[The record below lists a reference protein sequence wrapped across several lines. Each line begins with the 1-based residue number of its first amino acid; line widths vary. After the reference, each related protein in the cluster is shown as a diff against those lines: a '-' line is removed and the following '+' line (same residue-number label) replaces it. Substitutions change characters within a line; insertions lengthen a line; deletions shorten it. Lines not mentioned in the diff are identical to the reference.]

1 MSSETVSLRCECG
14 KSLDVPAEIAS
25 LGVGCP
31 ACGRPLSVPPS
42 ASGPASEPSL
52 EKILLERGW
61 TTQAQIQAA
70 LSRIQEEER
79 QGRKV
84 RLGQALLAMGVIT
97 PEQLRQALAAQGKAP
112 MRCPSCNKLYNVKG
126 YAAGTRALCRT
137 CGVALVPPATLG
149 SAPVE
154 DSNEGA
160 ALRRVPVGDAVDP
173 ALADLIPGY
182 RLERRLGSG
191 SMGDVYLA
199 RQMSLDRLVAVKFL
213 PHDMGRDP
221 EYVRRFLAEAR
232 AAARVI
238 HENLVS
244 AVDAGESG
252 GRYYFVMEYVEGE
265 PLSRLLRRE
274 SPLPERR
281 ALEIARHVARGL
293 RHAHQNGLIHRD
305 VKPSNVMIML
315 DGTTKLCDLGLAREA
330 SPSMA
335 IQTGRVLSTPT
346 YASPEQCRGEADLD
360 HRSDMYSLGVMLFE
374 MLVGRPPFQ
383 ADAPGDLL
391 AQHVTR
397 NPPAPRT
404 LNPQVS
410 QAADQIT
417 LTLLSKPKNARYA
430 TYDELIRALDD
441 ALAPKPAAPS
451 RRADVA
457 RTPGPPYAKWAALG
471 AAGILVLIVLRVAVS
486 FIPSEGSRRKGPER
500 GVPAAVESA
509 LQEARQMEEDSRGNP
524 NRYPLVLER
533 WKELER
539 QYRGTPH
546 HALFAAPLVQFEER
560 LNAEANRTAE
570 HYLDEANALVAANR
584 YPEALKTLRSYPPG
598 FAGTEAS
605 RRVIARIHEAD
616 TRMHER
622 FQAGKEAIFTHISN
636 EKFREAQKEL
646 ALIKALVTFEE
657 AGTLEYARSEYAG
670 EIESLSKK
678 IEEEYVL
685 ARKRRQEARNAPETP
700 VPPPPPVPVEVK
712 PPAAPPTP
720 VAEVKPPAP
729 PVTPPPPPPVPAPP
743 PGPAK
748 LPEPDSIAQRKAQAE
763 IQGLFKDE
771 YAKKT
776 PADRVALARKLIET
790 AGQTQDDPVSRFVL
804 YREAMDLAALAGDF
818 ELALGTVDEVA
829 KAYAVNGPAMK
840 SAILSGAAKNART
853 TEEIKGLAA
862 LYLRQGEDALAA
874 DEMEEADRLI
884 QQAVALGKR
893 SKDAAL
899 SGRAEAR
906 QKEIAEM
913 KPRFDRAKKA
923 REALAAN
930 PEDGAAHL
938 ALGQYLCFFK
948 NDWTSGLLH
957 LARCADPAA
966 RNAAAKDLANPAEAP
981 AQVEAGDAWYDM
993 AERESGMARAS
1004 LRRRAA
1010 VWYERAVLS
1019 LSGLTKIKVEKRI
1032 ADIKAGK

>member
-1 MSSETVSLRCECG
+1 MSAETIPLRCECG
-14 KSLDVPAEIAS
+14 RTLEVPPEIAA

-31 ACGRPLSVPPS
+31 GCGRPLSLPPS

-61 TTQAQIQAA
+61 TSQDQIKAA
-70 LSRIQEEER
+70 LVRIQEEER

-84 RLGQALLAMGVIT
+84 RIGQALLMTGAIT
-97 PEQLRQALAAQGKAP
+97 SEQLRQALAAQGKAP

-137 CGVALVPPATLG
+137 CGVALVSPTTLG
-149 SAPVE
+149 AAPVE
-154 DSNEGA
+154 DAGEGA

-191 SMGDVYLA
+191 GMGDVYLA

-238 HENLVS
+238 HENLVA

-252 GRYYFVMEYVEGE
+252 GRYYFIMEYVEGE
-265 PLSRLLRRE
+265 PLNRLLKRE

-315 DGTTKLCDLGLAREA
+315 DGTAKLCDFGLARETGPA
-330 SPSMA
+330 VA
-335 IQTGRVLSTPT
+335 IQTGRVLSTPA

-383 ADAPGDLL
+383 ADSPGDLF
-391 AQHVTR
+391 AQHVTQ

-410 QAADQIT
+410 PAADQLT
-417 LTLLSKPKNARYA
+417 LTLLSKPKTARYA
-430 TYDELIRALDD
+430 TYDDLLGALDD
-441 ALAPKPAAPS
+441 ALAPKTLTPS
-451 RRADVA
+451 RRVDFAQP
-457 RTPGPPYAKWAALG
+457 RSPYAKWIAMG
-471 AAGILVLIVLRVAVS
+471 VAGLVTLILLRVMVS
-486 FIPSEGSRRKGPER
+486 FLPSDAGRQKTSRKGAPT
-500 GVPAAVESA
+500 AVESA
-509 LQEARQMEEDSRGNP
+509 LQEARRMEDDARGNP
-524 NRYPLVLER
+524 NQYPLVLER

-546 HALFAAPLVQFEER
+546 HALFAGPLVQYEER
-560 LNAEANRTAE
+560 LNAEATRSAE
-570 HYLDEANALVAANR
+570 LYLHEANLLAEANR

-646 ALIKALVTFEE
+646 AVIKAFVACDE
-657 AGTLEYARSEYAG
+657 AGTLEYARPEYAG
-670 EIESLSKK
+670 EIESLAKK

-685 ARKRRQEARNAPETP
+685 ARKRREEARARENTPETP
-700 VPPPPPVPVEVK
+700 APPVPVEVK
-712 PPAAPPTP
+712 PPATPPTP
-720 VAEVKPPAP
+720 VAEVKPPP
-729 PVTPPPPPPVPAPP
+729 TPPPPPPVPVPAPP

-748 LPEPDSIAQRKAQAE
+748 LPEPDQIAQRKAQAE
-763 IQGLFKDE
+763 IQGLFKEE

-776 PADRVALARKLIET
+776 PADRLALARKLIET
-790 AGQTQDDPVSRFVL
+790 AGQTKDDPVSRFVL
-804 YREAMDLAALAGDF
+804 YREAQDLAMLAGDF
-818 ELALGTVDEVA
+818 ELALGTVDEIA
-829 KAYAVNGPAMK
+829 KIYAVNGPALK
-840 SAILSGAAKNART
+840 NSILAGAAKNART
-853 TEEIKGLAA
+853 FDELKGVATV
-862 LYLRQGEDALAA
+862 YLRQGEDALAA
-874 DEMEEADRLI
+874 DELDEADRLI
-884 QQAVALGKR
+884 QQAVALGKK
-893 SKDAAL
+893 SKDTVL

-957 LARCADPAA
+957 LARCADPSAK
-966 RNAAAKDLANPAEAP
+966 NAATKDLANPAEAP
-981 AQVEAGDAWYDM
+981 GQVEAGDAWYDM
-993 AERESGMARAS
+993 GERESGMARAS

-1010 VWYERAVLS
+1010 TWYEKAVLS

-1032 ADIKAGK
+1032 SDIKAGK